1 VSQTRP
7 APVGSRGGDSRPPTT
22 RHEKRQ
28 SFARVELFSSI
39 GADGCGTTCWCGAD
53 QKVVNFEQIL
63 FANGRILF
71 ERNPSG
77 CPFPSLRNKTA
88 RKDRMRSITK
98 GWKILGTEIGK
109 KKPETLVFEMELG
122 FWAGATVVMKIL
134 DEDGASPEVLA
145 GLRAEVRA
153 YQHEMCDLRDALMRN
168 HYSNEQ
174 MFGEK

>member
-1 VSQTRP
+1 MQRHRMGMISNFFAEPMGQPAGVGLIRRWSILNRFYSQTGAYFLKEPIRVTSP
-7 APVGSRGGDSRPPTT
+7 AQGAKRLRSGEALAAARRTVIGSALPV
-22 RHEKRQ
+22 Q
-28 SFARVELFSSI
+28 
-39 GADGCGTTCWCGAD
+39 
-53 QKVVNFEQIL
+53 
-63 FANGRILF
+63 
-71 ERNPSG
+71 
-77 CPFPSLRNKTA
+77 PFGKTA

-98 GWKILGTEIGK
+98 GWKIFGTEIGK

-145 GLRAEVRA
+145 RLCAEVRA
-153 YQHEMCDLRDALMRN
+153 YQHEMCDLRDAIMRN

>member
-1 VSQTRP
+1 MGQPAGVGLIRRWSILNRFYSQT
-7 APVGSRGGDSRPPTT
+7 GGYFLT
-22 RHEKRQ
+22 
-28 SFARVELFSSI
+28 
-39 GADGCGTTCWCGAD
+39 GTHPG
-53 QKVVNFEQIL
+53 V
-63 FANGRILF
+63 R
-71 ERNPSG
+71 
-77 CPFPSLRNKTA
+77 FPRSETGKTA

-98 GWKILGTEIGK
+98 GWKIFGTEIGK

-145 GLRAEVRA
+145 RLCAEVRS
-153 YQHEMCDLRDALMRN
+153 YQHEMCDLRDAIMRN